1 MLKDLG
7 LKFPAKAHRR
17 LFGNLARNGKRC
29 SIASPHDIVL
39 IKSQSEWQIPGRIGR
54 KIILCQK
61 FVFHSKPNLEV
72 FPHDFKKFI
81 SIGTKDGK
89 LNPATAVMSAF
100 ALRLHTNL
108 PASQFVSNEEMWHS
122 NHYEAGYF

>member
-1 MLKDLG
+1 MPRESFEWFLLNRFYFHVSSVLKDLG

-54 KIILCQK
+54 KIILRQK
-61 FVFHSKPNLEV
+61 LVFQSKPNLEV
-72 FPHDFKKFI
+72 FPHDFNKEIHKYWDQ
-81 SIGTKDGK
+81 GWQ
-89 LNPATAVMSAF
+89 A
-100 ALRLHTNL
+100 
-108 PASQFVSNEEMWHS
+108 
-122 NHYEAGYF
+122 

>member
-1 MLKDLG
+1 MVLLNRFYFHVSSMLKDLG

-54 KIILCQK
+54 KVILCQK
-61 FVFHSKPNLEV
+61 VGISKKTKLR
-72 FPHDFKKFI
+72 
-81 SIGTKDGK
+81 SIPT
-89 LNPATAVMSAF
+89 
-100 ALRLHTNL
+100 
-108 PASQFVSNEEMWHS
+108 
-122 NHYEAGYF
+122 

>member
-1 MLKDLG
+1 MVKDLG
-7 LKFPAKAHRR
+7 QNSEQKHTGDYLEIWPEMEKDVPLPVHMILVLLKANKNGRFLGELAERLYFAKGWYFKENQTKKYSHM
-17 LFGNLARNGKRC
+17 
-29 SIASPHDIVL
+29 I
-39 IKSQSEWQIPGRIGR
+39 
-54 KIILCQK
+54 
-61 FVFHSKPNLEV
+61 
-72 FPHDFKKFI
+72 KKFI

-108 PASQFVSNEEMWHS
+108 PESQFVSNEMWHS